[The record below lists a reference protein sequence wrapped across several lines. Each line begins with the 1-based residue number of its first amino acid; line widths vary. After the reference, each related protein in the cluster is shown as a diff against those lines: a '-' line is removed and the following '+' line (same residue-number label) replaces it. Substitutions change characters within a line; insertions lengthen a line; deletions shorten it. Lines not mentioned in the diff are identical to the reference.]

1 VGTRLEDGM
10 ATRSVETARGTRT
23 GALLL
28 ACVAEHGTAT
38 HACFASEGLQ
48 RGPDSTRNLAD
59 AIHFLCALHGR
70 HPGIIDHAATRT
82 VEPGGRAWLN
92 QAAEAM
98 ADERLYLTRLSVAAG
113 PIPSTPGGAGSETAI
128 LAQRAALATL
138 AQSDRRG
145 CALGAALAFAADWA
159 SIRTIL
165 DAAAAK
171 LGVDPRPLTLG
182 NPELLREVA
191 DGAVECE
198 RALLFGAQQLALQH
212 RALWDLLEA
221 RQQARREY

>member
-1 VGTRLEDGM
+1 M

-23 GALLL
+23 GSLLL

-38 HACFASEGLQ
+38 HPYFGSEALA
-48 RGPDSTRNLAD
+48 RGPELTRNLAD
-59 AIHFLCALHGR
+59 IIHFLCALHGR
-70 HPGIIDHAATRT
+70 HPGIVDHAATRT

-98 ADERLYLTRLSVAAG
+98 ADERLYLTRLSVAVG

-165 DAAAAK
+165 DDAAAK

-182 NPELLREVA
+182 DAELLREVA

>member
-1 VGTRLEDGM
+1 M

-38 HACFASEGLQ
+38 HAYFASEGLQ
-48 RGPDSTRNLAD
+48 RGPDAARNLAD

-70 HPGIIDHAATRT
+70 HPGIVDLAATRT
-82 VEPGGRAWLN
+82 VEPGGRAWLAS
-92 QAAEAM
+92 AAEAM

-113 PIPSTPGGAGSETAI
+113 PIPSTPGGTGSETAI

-145 CALGAALAFAADWA
+145 CALGAGLAFAADWL
-159 SIRTIL
+159 SVRNIL
-165 DAAAAK
+165 DVAAK
-171 LGVDPRPLTLG
+171 RLGVEPRPCTIG
-182 NPELLREVA
+182 NPELLREIA
-191 DGAVECE
+191 DGAVESE

>member
-1 VGTRLEDGM
+1 M

-38 HACFASEGLQ
+38 HPYFASDTLV
-48 RGPDSTRNLAD
+48 RGPDATRNLAD

-70 HPGIIDHAATRT
+70 HPGIVDLAATRT
-82 VEPGGRAWLN
+82 VAPGGRAWLA

-98 ADERLYLTRLSVAAG
+98 ADERLYLTRLSVAVG
-113 PIPSTPGGAGSETAI
+113 PIPSTPGATGSETAI

-145 CALGAALAFAADWA
+145 CALGAGLAFAADWA

-165 DAAAAK
+165 DAAAKK
-171 LGVDPRPLTLG
+171 LGVEPRPCTFG
-182 NPELLREVA
+182 NAELLREIA
-191 DGAVECE
+191 DGVVESE
-198 RALLFGAQQLALQH
+198 RALLFGAQQLSLQH